1 MSRSNITKCNF
12 SKRSV
17 AVIFA
22 DLDLETLLGKI
33 KNNAF
38 LAKTFKFIKTNRLFV
53 GLTSAGFA
61 FVLAAVITVVATGL
75 TLGFSIDYSG
85 ERIATV
91 QKVSDFD
98 KARDLVVKSVS
109 GKEADKSI
117 GNPKFALT
125 LTVANKID
133 NIEKVADAIIA
144 NTNDIVEGSALIV
157 NGEKMICTEAQ
168 GLSQMLEA
176 KKTAFYIEGAENT
189 ASFVEN
195 VEIENGYYLRKDIED
210 VANAQAIVDGL
221 QVKTVSTVVTNVS
234 IPHKTKKV
242 STSKK
247 PVGYYEVTV
256 EGQSGVNRKTE
267 SVESINGQETSRVEL
282 SYEVITNVIDEV
294 VTIGVAPNKVTAAQ
308 NAAVS
313 SAGFICPLTK
323 GKFQISAYYGD
334 GRNHKGI
341 DLAANKGVA
350 IFAAAS
356 GTVVS
361 SGWDGNYGY
370 SIVIDHGNGLKTRY
384 AHASALYVAKGT
396 TVSQGEM
403 IAGVGST
410 GYSTGNHLHFEVI
423 VNGNRVNPAPYIG
436 L

>member
-1 MSRSNITKCNF
+1 MRTSNVTKCNF

-22 DLDLETLLGKI
+22 NLDLETLISKI
-33 KNNAF
+33 KNNA
-38 LAKTFKFIKTNRLFV
+38 LLVKTFKFIKTNRLFV

-61 FVLAAVITVVATGL
+61 LVLAAVITVVATGL
-75 TLGFSIDYSG
+75 TLGFTIDYSG

-98 KARDLVVKSVS
+98 KARDLVIKSVS
-109 GKEADKSI
+109 GNEADKSI
-117 GNPKFALT
+117 TTPKFALT
-125 LTVANKID
+125 LTVSNKID
-133 NIEKVADAIIA
+133 TVAKVADAIIA
-144 NTNDIVEGSALIV
+144 NTSDIVKGSALII
-157 NGEKMICTEAQ
+157 NGEKVLCTEAE

-176 KKTAFYIEGAENT
+176 KRTAFYIEGAENS
-189 ASFVEN
+189 ASFVES

-210 VANAQAIVDGL
+210 VSNAQAFVDAL
-221 QVKTVSTVVTNVS
+221 QVKTVSTVVTNISV
-234 IPHKTKKV
+234 PHKTKKI
-242 STSKK
+242 STSKQ

-267 SVESINGQETSRVEL
+267 SVESVNGVETSRVEL
-282 SYEVITNVIDEV
+282 SYEVVTNVIDEV
-294 VTIGVAPNKVTAAQ
+294 VTVGVASNKLTAAQ

-313 SAGFICPLTK
+313 SAGFICPLQK
-323 GKFQISAYYGD
+323 GSFKISAYYGD
-334 GRNHKGI
+334 GRNHKGM
-341 DLAANKGVA
+341 DLAANRGVS
-350 IFAAAS
+350 IFAVAK

-370 SIVIDHGNGLKTRY
+370 SIVIDHGNGIKTRY
-384 AHASALYVAKGT
+384 AHASALYVAKGA
-396 TVSQGEM
+396 TVSQGEV
-403 IAGVGST
+403 IAAVGST
-410 GYSTGNHLHFEVI
+410 GYSTGNHLHIEVI